1 MSTDPYVPGVGTD
14 AAVIEHVVLDLDVRL
29 AANRVSG
36 TAVLSVRLTRQGRRI
51 ELDLHR
57 LRVSK
62 VGAVVDGRALPASF
76 TQPRRWPSRLVV
88 DLGESRPEGT
98 LVELTVAYAG
108 TPTPRR
114 SPWGTIG
121 WEELTDGVLVAGQPH
136 GASTWLPCVDSPVSR
151 STADITLTCDAGYLP
166 VANGVGA
173 PVRTRGSRV
182 TWRWRLTQPVPAYLL
197 TVQIGRYRLVDA
209 AAPAEDLPPLRLVA
223 STRTEQRARA
233 ALAAQPAMMAAFI
246 AAYGPYPFDEYTAV
260 VADDV
265 LEIPLEAAGMSLFGT
280 NHLDGSWESERL
292 IAHEMAHQWFG
303 NAVTLGRW
311 ADLWLHEGFACW
323 SEWLWAEA
331 SGRSSIASMARR
343 AWQRLAEDPVE
354 HVLTEPGAAEM
365 FEDWVYKRGALT
377 VEALR
382 VLLGREVFGSMLRAW
397 VDAHRFG
404 TVDTAG
410 LRAHVHAWAPRAQV
424 TPEQV
429 DELFEAWTRRP
440 ELPPFPG

>member
-14 AAVIEHVVLDLDVRL
+14 AAAIEHVVLDLDVRL

-36 TAVLSVRLTRQGRRI
+36 TAVLSVRLTRQSRRI

-62 VGAVVDGRALPASF
+62 VGAAVDGRALPASF
-76 TQPRRWPSRLVV
+76 SQPRRWPSRLVV

-121 WEELTDGVLVAGQPH
+121 WEELSDGVLVAGQPH

-173 PVRTRGSRV
+173 PVRTRSSRV

-209 AAPAEDLPPLRLVA
+209 AAPAEGLPPLRLVA

-233 ALAAQPAMMAAFI
+233 ALAAQPAMMAAFT
-246 AAYGPYPFDEYTAV
+246 AAYGPYPFEEYTAV

-303 NAVTLGRW
+303 NAVTWAAGRTCGCTRLRLLVRVALGGGVR
-311 ADLWLHEGFACW
+311 ALEHRLHGAT
-323 SEWLWAEA
+323 
-331 SGRSSIASMARR
+331 G
-343 AWQRLAEDPVE
+343 LA
-354 HVLTEPGAAEM
+354 AA
-365 FEDWVYKRGALT
+365 G
-377 VEALR
+377 
-382 VLLGREVFGSMLRAW
+382 
-397 VDAHRFG
+397 
-404 TVDTAG
+404 
-410 LRAHVHAWAPRAQV
+410 
-424 TPEQV
+424 
-429 DELFEAWTRRP
+429 
-440 ELPPFPG
+440 

>member
-1 MSTDPYVPGVGTD
+1 MSTDPYVPGIGTD
-14 AAVIEHVVLDLDVRL
+14 AATIEHIVLDLDVRL
-29 AANRVSG
+29 AANRIAG
-36 TAVLSVRLTRQGRRI
+36 TAVLHVRLTRQSRRV

-57 LRVSK
+57 LRVSS
-62 VGAVVDGRALPASF
+62 VAAVVDGRPLKASF
-76 TQPRRWPSRLVV
+76 SQPRRWPSRLVV
-88 DLGESRPEGT
+88 DLGESRSEGT
-98 LVELTVAYAG
+98 LVELTVSYAG
-108 TPTPRR
+108 TPVPRR

-182 TWRWRLTQPVPAYLL
+182 AWRWRLSQPVPAYLL

-209 AAPAEDLPPLRLVA
+209 AAPVAGVPPLRLIA
-223 STRTEQRARA
+223 SPRTEQRARA
-233 ALAAQPAMMAAFI
+233 ALAPQPAMMAAFI
-246 AAYGPYPFDEYTAV
+246 DAYGPYPFEEYTAV
-260 VADDV
+260 VADEV

-397 VDAHRFG
+397 VDEHRFG